1 MARKK
6 TATGFSMDDI
16 VDTIIT
22 DTINDNVDDNNISND
37 NDKVND
43 NDNNDKDSKKPVK
56 EKEVA
61 TKNNGILDSLM
72 QNTEPEK
79 EKVQL
84 YFDKEVNNH
93 LDYFGKKVGKVNGG
107 KSKFT
112 NEIVKQFLID
122 NALWNDKIANKK

>member
-22 DTINDNVDDNNISND
+22 DNI
-37 NDKVND
+37 ND
-43 NDNNDKDSKKPVK
+43 NDNNNDKENINTEKKVK
-56 EKEVA
+56 EKDIA
-61 TKNNGILDSLM
+61 TKNTGILDSLI
-72 QNTEPEK
+72 QNSEPEK

-93 LDYFGKKVGKVNGG
+93 LDHFGKKVGKVNGG

-122 NALWNDKIANKK
+122 NNLWNDKIANKK

>member
-16 VDTIIT
+16 VDTVIT
-22 DTINDNVDDNNISND
+22 DTINDNDNINGKDVSND
-37 NDKVND
+37 NDK
-43 NDNNDKDSKKPVK
+43 NNVSAKKSDK
-56 EKEVA
+56 EKD
-61 TKNNGILDSLM
+61 TTSKNTDILGTLM
-72 QNTEPEK
+72 QNAEPEK

-93 LDYFGKKVGKVNGG
+93 LDHFGKKVGKVNGG

-122 NALWNDKIANKK
+122 NDLWNDKIASKK

>member
-16 VDTIIT
+16 VDTVIT
-22 DTINDNVDDNNISND
+22 DTINDNDNINDKDVSND
-37 NDKVND
+37 ND
-43 NDNNDKDSKKPVK
+43 NDKNNVSAKKNEK
-56 EKEVA
+56 EKD
-61 TKNNGILDSLM
+61 TPSKNTDILGTLM
-72 QNTEPEK
+72 QNAEPEK

-93 LDYFGKKVGKVNGG
+93 LDHFGKKVGKVNGG

-122 NALWNDKIANKK
+122 NDLWNDKIASKK